1 MRRKVILLFVCIAI
15 IIGAIVVTKYYK
27 KDDQCIAV
35 GKYSRGIIVD
45 QNNEPISN
53 MKIYEDA
60 IESKVRSIS
69 NAQGEFEILD
79 GVCGEIVLQFV
90 TSDGE
95 TYMRKYDRKHIPEI
109 IKFNDKNKGE

>member
-1 MRRKVILLFVCIAI
+1 MRRKIILLFVCS
-15 IIGAIVVTKYYK
+15 AIVVGAMVVVKYK
-27 KDDQCIAV
+27 KENQCIAV
-35 GKYSRGIIVD
+35 AKYSRGIIVD

-53 MKIYEDA
+53 VKIYEDS

-109 IKFNDKNKGE
+109 IKFNYKNKGE

>member
-1 MRRKVILLFVCIAI
+1 MRRKIILLFVCIVI

-35 GKYSRGIIVD
+35 GKYSRGIIVN

-53 MKIYEDA
+53 VKIYEDS
-60 IESKVRSIS
+60 IESKERSIS
-69 NAQGEFEILD
+69 NIQGEFEMLN

-90 TSDGE
+90 TPDGE
-95 TYMRKYDRKHIPEI
+95 IYTRKYASNHIPEVI
-109 IKFNDKNKGE
+109 ELSYKK

>member
-1 MRRKVILLFVCIAI
+1 MRRKIILLFVCIAI
-15 IIGAIVVTKYYK
+15 IIGTIVVTKYYK

-53 MKIYEDA
+53 VKIYEDS
-60 IESKVRSIS
+60 IESKERSIS
-69 NAQGEFEILD
+69 NAQGEFEIPH

-90 TSDGE
+90 TPDGE
-95 TYMRKYDRKHIPEI
+95 IYTRKYDSKHIPEVI
-109 IKFNDKNKGE
+109 ELSYKR

>member
-1 MRRKVILLFVCIAI
+1 MRRKIILLFVCIAI
-15 IIGAIVVTKYYK
+15 IIGAVVLINYYK
-27 KDDQCIAV
+27 KDDQCIAI

-53 MKIYEDA
+53 VKIYEDT
-60 IESKVRSIS
+60 IKRKELSIS

-90 TSDGE
+90 TTDGE
-95 TYMRKYDRKHIPEI
+95 TYTKKYDRKHIPEVI
-109 IKFNDKNKGE
+109 ELSYKK